1 MPYLY
6 RHIRLDKNQPFY
18 IGIGSD
24 NSYKRANEKSR
35 RSIHWKNI
43 VKKSGYE
50 VEILLDNLTW
60 EEVCEKEKEF
70 IALYGRVNLNKGTL
84 CNMTDGGE
92 GLINPSKETRDK
104 KRNSMIGK
112 NLGSSNGMTK
122 LENRNKVSNSRKGK
136 FTGKDSF
143 VSRSVNC
150 YDSFGTLIATYDSI
164 IEAERKTGVKN
175 PNITKVCKGLRKT
188 AGTFIWKYNNLLN
201 GSI

>member
-6 RHIRLDKNQPFY
+6 RHIRLDKNEPFY

-24 NSYKRANEKSR
+24 SSHKRANERSR
-35 RSIHWKNI
+35 RSGHWKNI
-43 VKKSGYE
+43 VKKGGYE
-50 VEILLDNLTW
+50 VEIILDNLTW
-60 EEVCEKEKEF
+60 EEACEKEKEF
-70 IALYGRVNLNKGTL
+70 IALYGRSNLNQGTL

-122 LENRNKVSNSRKGK
+122 LENRIKVSNSRKGR
-136 FTGKDSF
+136 FTGKESF

-150 YDSFGTLIATYDSI
+150 YDLSGNLLATYDSI
-164 IEAERKTGVKN
+164 IEAERQTGIKN

-188 AGTFIWKYNNLLN
+188 AGNFIWKYNYSLLT
-201 GSI
+201 